1 MSWVWMKWILEIEEI
16 AESNLWLF
24 PEEETKLRLKK
35 KKKWFVQVNR
45 VRFLIVQRDSDS

>member
-1 MSWVWMKWILEIEEI
+1 MSWVWMEWILEIEEI
-16 AESNLWLF
+16 TESNLWLF
-24 PEEETKLRLKK
+24 PEEETKLCLKK